1 MTAPSCVSAIHIV
14 SVQIFCMID
23 CHVLMYSPD
32 LYFFLYFIIR
42 LTLFTEF
49 NRLILFKISRK
60 KLEVENQMNYKL
72 EQMEYI

>member
-1 MTAPSCVSAIHIV
+1 
-14 SVQIFCMID
+14 
-23 CHVLMYSPD
+23 MYSPD